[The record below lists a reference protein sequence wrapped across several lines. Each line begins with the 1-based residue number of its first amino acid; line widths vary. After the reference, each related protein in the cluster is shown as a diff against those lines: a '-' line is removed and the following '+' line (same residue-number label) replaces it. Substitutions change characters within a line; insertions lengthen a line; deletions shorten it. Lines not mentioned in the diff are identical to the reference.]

1 MNRLI
6 LILTLC
12 LSAMTA
18 FAQEYLS
25 SSDRLSND
33 YRNEVQDIPIIRSI
47 NGGTIIIPVFDESCP
62 ESIKA
67 PFEYACKIVEEY
79 LPPCTPITVK
89 VSTKKIVNPQTPVIS
104 TFKALSYEHFGDVS
118 AFKNTPMTMI
128 KGVTLGEYSIGVD
141 KSFLTSIP
149 DVNFLTEKPDIE
161 ICYNSYRLS
170 ELSYSLDSNPGEKY
184 DFVSIAIRD
193 LLKGFGL
200 FSTFKYDRNKKELNN
215 PDAPMIPFE
224 HKINQALGPDNT
236 PAQKLINATQGEI
249 ILSEESTSRS
259 LKLYAPTTWAAGKS
273 LSFFIPQADCNIS
286 KVLSYDFCRGMATR
300 SLQDDYG
307 QFVFTDLLG
316 WKINFLVGNDTPTTG
331 YGGSTALLMPYN
343 GSISFA
349 NSDKYGL
356 KYSLPYDNFCK
367 SRKQS
372 ISSEI
377 PQEVVEYFEQFSLFP
392 GDMDDSARISILKKD
407 GTWDD
412 VCYLPI
418 PTYIGNVKMSDLEFH
433 CNESEYAR
441 TVDGY
446 FRAKL
451 ASVKRTGEFLTYTS
465 TFFVIDYL
473 PQKINL
479 RAKVGFKQLDLGPI
493 KPQNADIQD
502 SNTAK
507 KIATIYFSNLEGT
520 ERIILER
527 LREGD
532 RIPSKIE
539 VPDIRC
545 GFYETEIDCTTT
557 FTAVAYNKN
566 GHQRGEPLRV
576 EPIVIFNPSQIIIT
590 QERNKIIVHTEN
602 NSVVTYDYSI
612 QPLNID
618 ISAVTFSGSTDG
630 TIDISNL
637 QSGIY
642 VVTVTDRQSGLT
654 NSLKF
659 KK

>member
-12 LSAMTA
+12 LSALTA
-18 FAQEYLS
+18 FAQDYISTSDYLS
-25 SSDRLSND
+25 NA
-33 YRNEVQDIPIIRSI
+33 YRDEVQDIPVIRSI
-47 NGGTIIIPVFDESCP
+47 NGGTIIIPIFDENCA

-67 PFEYACKIVEEY
+67 PFQYACKIVEEY
-79 LPPCTPITVK
+79 LPPSLPITVK
-89 VSTKKIVNPQTPVIS
+89 VSTQKTFNSPNAAISVVRYLRKVN
-104 TFKALSYEHFGDVS
+104 FG
-118 AFKNTPMTMI
+118 NTPYGSTPMSMI
-128 KGVTLGEYSIGVD
+128 KGVTLGEYSINIP
-141 KSFLTSIP
+141 KSFINSIP
-149 DVNFLTEKPDIE
+149 DVDFLTTSIDIE
-161 ICYNSYRLS
+161 IVYNSYRLG
-170 ELSYSLDSNPGEKY
+170 ELSFSLDPNPGEKY
-184 DFVSIAIRD
+184 DFVSLAIRD
-193 LLKGFGL
+193 LLKGLGL
-200 FSTFKYDRNKKELNN
+200 SSTFTYKSSTKELKN
-215 PDAPMIPFE
+215 PTEMNPFE
-224 HKINQALGPDNT
+224 HKINQFLGENNT
-236 PAQKLINATQGEI
+236 PAQKLINATKGELTI
-249 ILSEESTSRS
+249 GGWFSNLSI
-259 LKLYAPTTWAAGKS
+259 KLYAPNTWNKVKS
-273 LSFFIPQADCNIS
+273 LNYFIPQDECCVS
-286 KVLSYDFCRGMATR
+286 KILTHDFCKGMVTR
-300 SLQDDYG
+300 SLNDDYG
-307 QFVFTDLLG
+307 ILIFEDLLG
-316 WKINFLVGNDTPTTG
+316 WHIDSTTG
-331 YGGSTALLMPYN
+331 STGTVRPYSGSTSLLMPYN
-343 GSISFA
+343 GSISL
-349 NSDKYGL
+349 SDTENYGL
-356 KYSLPYDNFCK
+356 SYAICNNISGKLIKQNMYSEASDEV
-367 SRKQS
+367 KQ
-372 ISSEI
+372 
-377 PQEVVEYFEQFSLFP
+377 YLEQFSLFP

-479 RAKVGFKQLDLGPI
+479 RAKVGYKQLDLGPI
-493 KPQNADIQD
+493 KSQNADIQD

-576 EPIVIFNPSQIIIT
+576 EPIVIFNPSQIVIT

-642 VVTVTDRQSGLT
+642 VVTVTDRQSGVT